1 MGSLLP
7 TTTLM
12 NLALSILLGWLA
24 GGLANWAAD
33 VLPGR
38 GAASDPEAPPTAP
51 TPGRHGPI
59 AALHYLT
66 LPWYPFRRGVCP
78 HCLER
83 RPLRAP
89 LLEATTIL
97 AFVLV
102 WVRHF
107 AIFVVCWPQV
117 NGDETQSLY

>member
-1 MGSLLP
+1 MGLHL
-7 TTTLM
+7 TTPSAAALG
-12 NLALSILLGWLA
+12 LSILLGWLA

-66 LPWYPFRRGVCP
+66 LPWYPVPRRRLP
-78 HCLER
+78 ALR
-83 RPLRAP
+83 RAP
-89 LLEATTIL
+89 ARPRAAAGSGHRRRVRPGL
-97 AFVLV
+97 A
-102 WVRHF
+102 
-107 AIFVVCWPQV
+107 P
-117 NGDETQSLY
+117 DS